1 MVMKVTKNLSK
12 GENQKPV
19 DYRKKYYRI
28 GKKHLIVKSNGSR
41 NFFEAYLNKNF
52 WSIYKN
58 RKKNI

>member
-52 WSIYKN
+52 
-58 RKKNI
+58 